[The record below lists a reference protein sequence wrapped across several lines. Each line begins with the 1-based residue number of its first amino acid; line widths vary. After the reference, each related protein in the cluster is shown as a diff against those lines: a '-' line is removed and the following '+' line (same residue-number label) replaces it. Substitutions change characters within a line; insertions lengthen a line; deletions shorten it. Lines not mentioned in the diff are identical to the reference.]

1 MAADLGLVEDPQIW
15 FDFLKD
21 RNLMSYTYDE
31 KEVAK
36 VFMHLPAFVTET
48 EKVIA
53 AIEKSG

>member
-1 MAADLGLVEDPQIW
+1 MGLVEDPQIW